1 MDEST
6 PASVRTQCIV
16 VDEGRIVGKGS
27 LKEVREEWGD
37 LETLGSKLAKV
48 KGGMRIFYLEDGQ
61 TMLPGLIDAHAH
73 VLAYGESKS
82 AVDLVG
88 ATSVKGAF
96 SYPLRIA
103 SCSFCSY
110 RRRQPHRRLH

>member
-6 PASVRTQCIV
+6 PTSVRTQCIV
-16 VDEGRIVGKGS
+16 VDEGRIVGRGS

-48 KGGMRIFYLEDGQ
+48 KGGMRIFYLKDGQ

-96 SYPLRIA
+96 SSDLPLHL
-103 SCSFCSY
+103 SLTFSH
-110 RRRQPHRRLH
+110 RRRQPHR